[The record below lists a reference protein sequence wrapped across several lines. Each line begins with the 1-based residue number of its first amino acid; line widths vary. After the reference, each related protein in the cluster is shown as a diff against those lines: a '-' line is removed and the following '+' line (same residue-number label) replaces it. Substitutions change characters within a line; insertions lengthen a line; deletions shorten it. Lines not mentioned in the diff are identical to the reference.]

1 MTSSDHHCQ
10 PTGPGVLEGEITPRT
25 VAAHDI
31 SAFAGM
37 VGDYSRI
44 HLDDTFGV
52 GLVHGGRI
60 AHGLLSASW
69 ALGGLSLAAPPTM
82 GRRDPSAYLSSC
94 EANYRRPVLAGTTL
108 SCHWRTISRGS
119 DEAGGGG
126 ARTSFEMRDAEG
138 RTVTDGHVVL
148 RRGQGVSDFRAPD
161 PWPAAELVPD
171 PAKTYYLED
180 FTPGAQ
186 AGQTEGRTLTE
197 ADVVAYGGFTGDS
210 GGHHGDAEFARGG
223 LFGTRVVQPM
233 LVFNIGFA
241 LWLRDWCR
249 MRMPDGGLA
258 GHLCDRWVFHRPF
271 HIGDTL
277 GCRHRTLAVRKSKSC
292 PDTGVVTCG
301 LQLLNQR
308 DEVTMSAEV
317 LMMFPAGGA

>member
-1 MTSSDHHCQ
+1 MTLSGGLIQPASS
-10 PTGPGVLEGEITPRT
+10 GFLEGETTPRT

-31 SAFAGM
+31 AAFAGM

-44 HLDDTFGV
+44 HLDETFGAH
-52 GLVHGGRI
+52 LAYGGRI

-69 ALGGLSLAAPPTM
+69 ALGGLSLDAPWTM
-82 GRRDPSAYLSSC
+82 GRRDLNAYLSSC
-94 EANYRRPVLAGTTL
+94 EINYRRPVLAGTTL
-108 SCHWRTISRGS
+108 SCRWRTAQCEGNETGR
-119 DEAGGGG
+119 E
-126 ARTSFEMRDAEG
+126 TEQTHFEMYDSEG
-138 RTVTDGHVVL
+138 RTVTDGHVAL
-148 RRGQGVSDFRAPD
+148 SRGHGASAYEALD

-180 FTPGAQ
+180 FISGGQ
-186 AGQTEGRTLTE
+186 AGETEGRTLTD

-210 GGHHGDAEFARGG
+210 GGHHGDAEFARRG

-249 MRMPDGGLA
+249 MRMPNSGLA

-271 HIGDTL
+271 IIGDTL
-277 GCRHRTLAVRKSKSC
+277 RCRHRTLAVRTSQTR
-292 PDTGVVTCG
+292 PNTGVVTSG

-317 LMMFPAGGA
+317 LMMYPAAGT